1 MELAMA
7 RRFDEMSLDE
17 MTSVNGG
24 EIYKDADDANLAAF
38 VFAVGAIV
46 AGGPLAKVYGEWQH
60 MHIMKLRLEIMKS
73 QHSLFLEMEYRMMV
87 GYTLVGVYV
96 INLF

>member
-1 MELAMA
+1 
-7 RRFDEMSLDE
+7 MSLDE

-46 AGGPLAKVYGEWQH
+46 AGGPLAKVYGVMAAYAYYEAATGDYEEPAQFVPGNG
-60 MHIMKLRLEIMKS
+60 ISYDGRI
-73 QHSLFLEMEYRMMV
+73 HSGGSIRY
-87 GYTLVGVYV
+87 
-96 INLF
+96 